1 MNDSIRL
8 FLILA
13 PIGLAGGLITSVAMY
28 AINQIKNEIL
38 NKILR
43 RK

>member
-13 PIGLAGGLITSVAMY
+13 PIGLAGGILASIAMY
-28 AINQIKNEIL
+28 AIDQFKNEIL

>member
-13 PIGLAGGLITSVAMY
+13 PIGLVGGLLTSVAMY
-28 AINQIKNEIL
+28 AIYQIK

>member
-13 PIGLAGGLITSVAMY
+13 PIGLAGGLLTSVAMY
-28 AINQIKNEIL
+28 AINKIK

>member
-13 PIGLAGGLITSVAMY
+13 PIGLAGGLLTSVAMY
-28 AINQIKNEIL
+28 AINQIKN
-38 NKILR
+38 KILR

>member
-8 FLILA
+8 FLILT
-13 PIGLAGGLITSVAMY
+13 PIGLAGGLLTSFAMY
-28 AINQIKNEIL
+28 AINQIK
-38 NKILR
+38 KILR

>member
-13 PIGLAGGLITSVAMY
+13 PVGLAGGLLTSVAMY
-28 AINQIKNEIL
+28 AIHQIK

>member
-8 FLILA
+8 FLVLA
-13 PIGLAGGLITSVAMY
+13 PVGLAGGLVTIVAMY
-28 AINQIKNEIL
+28 AIDKIK